1 MEQAITTFR
10 QLYFA
15 CKSANKKIYEV
26 ALDFEASKGE
36 YSEYSVRLQAKKSL
50 DAMKNAIKSGLISTE
65 PSPSGMSGDDCN
77 KLQHKY
83 KNSVSVLGATAQKM
97 MVYAL
102 ATSEQNLRMGTI
114 VACPTAGSCGIV
126 PSVLI
131 AYAED
136 NNISEC
142 EQINAL
148 ITAGEV
154 GRLVSNKMA
163 LAGAVGGDDRRE
175 EFDLAHRA
183 RLALRRNEIAD
194 SVRFHQQDH
203 HAAREVLGRAA
214 QGHPDGQRG
223 GREEGDERSDVDAEG
238 LHDDHQQDEREDH
251 LDGIAQERA
260 ERSVHLTALECGVEQ
275 PHDAAHDPAADKID
289 GQRDQDLHQY
299 PDGFGK
305 QRAQHVAHVQMDD
318 FIHRFGEIGFLHAVG
333 QDQRRFGRFRK
344 KRHEKRPHKVRFLS
358 LSCKNNQKKE
368 SLLTLSTNLPKGNR
382 KRCRTTL
389 KLSR

>member
-126 PSVLI
+126 PAVLI

-163 LAGAVGGDDRRE
+163 LAGAVGGCQ
-175 EFDLAHRA
+175 A
-183 RLALRRNEIAD
+183 
-194 SVRFHQQDH
+194 
-203 HAAREVLGRAA
+203 
-214 QGHPDGQRG
+214 
-223 GREEGDERSDVDAEG
+223 
-238 LHDDHQQDEREDH
+238 
-251 LDGIAQERA
+251 
-260 ERSVHLTALECGVEQ
+260 ECGV
-275 PHDAAHDPAADKID
+275 AAAMASAALTQMRGGSVKQIINAVALALKNILGLTCDPVC
-289 GQRDQDLHQY
+289 GL
-299 PDGFGK
+299 
-305 QRAQHVAHVQMDD
+305 V
-318 FIHRFGEIGFLHAVG
+318 EIPCVKRNPFLAIHAVTASELAMADIISKIPVDEVVDAMEQTG
-333 QDQRRFGRFRK
+333 K
-344 KRHEKRPHKVRFLS
+344 LMSPL
-358 LSCKNNQKKE
+358 LKE
-368 SLLTLSTNLPKGNR
+368 SSQGGLAKTKTAIALEKNI
-382 KRCRTTL
+382 L
-389 KLSR
+389 K

>member
-26 ALDFEASKGE
+26 ALDFEVSKGE

-50 DAMKNAIKSGLISTE
+50 DAMKEAVKSGLISTE

-77 KLQHKY
+77 KLQQKY

-97 MVYAL
+97 MTYAL

-126 PSVLI
+126 PAVLI

-163 LAGAVGGDDRRE
+163 LAGAVGGCQ
-175 EFDLAHRA
+175 A
-183 RLALRRNEIAD
+183 
-194 SVRFHQQDH
+194 
-203 HAAREVLGRAA
+203 
-214 QGHPDGQRG
+214 
-223 GREEGDERSDVDAEG
+223 
-238 LHDDHQQDEREDH
+238 
-251 LDGIAQERA
+251 
-260 ERSVHLTALECGVEQ
+260 ECGV
-275 PHDAAHDPAADKID
+275 AAAMASAALTQMRGGSVKQIINAVALALKNILGLTCDPVC
-289 GQRDQDLHQY
+289 GL
-299 PDGFGK
+299 
-305 QRAQHVAHVQMDD
+305 V
-318 FIHRFGEIGFLHAVG
+318 EIPCVKRNPFLAIHAVTASELAMADIISKIPVDEVVDAMEQTG
-333 QDQRRFGRFRK
+333 K
-344 KRHEKRPHKVRFLS
+344 LMSPL
-358 LSCKNNQKKE
+358 LKE
-368 SLLTLSTNLPKGNR
+368 SSQGGLAKTKTAIALEKNI
-382 KRCRTTL
+382 L
-389 KLSR
+389 K